1 MGILVM
7 LDGGV
12 FLSYFDDSPRSN
24 DLRRASVEAILDMI
38 PRRPASARL

>member
-12 FLSYFDDSPRSN
+12 FLSYFDESPRSMES
-24 DLRRASVEAILDMI
+24 RRASVQAILDMI
-38 PRRPASARL
+38 PRRAQARY

>member
-12 FLSYFDDSPRSN
+12 FLSYFDSSDRSMEQ
-24 DLRRASVEAILDMI
+24 RRASVQAILDMI
-38 PRRPASARL
+38 PRRAPARF